1 MRLRFLLP
9 IVFLLSV
16 NFGFAQNQTTLEF
29 ANQKLEER
37 GEFFFHFNCEDTEIL
52 QELNQLLWIDK
63 VEGSTIYA
71 YATNATFPQFLT
83 YGIKFSPVESY
94 YDTSKALTMATTTA
108 QMASWDRYP
117 THAVY
122 LQMLDDFATNYPNL
136 CQVETIGYS
145 ENGVAIKT
153 LIISDNVGTDEDE
166 PEFWW
171 SGTMHGDETTGYVL
185 LLRLADY
192 LLSNYGTD
200 TQVTNLVDEV
210 EIYINP
216 LANPD
221 ATFYNSPGLDN
232 VANSIRANANGIDLN
247 RNFPT
252 LEGTAYTLQD
262 EITCMMDYATNHD
275 FVMSVNTHGGIE
287 LMNYPWDAWQ
297 SWENMH
303 PDNDWW
309 VHVGFVYADQVEI
322 DAPATYFEGPGNMN
336 YGGYNDSGVTHGA
349 DWYYAI
355 GSRQDYMNYYQ
366 NCREITLELSDAKTL
381 GTEFLDTYWD
391 YNKQA
396 MLDYNEQVLYGLR
409 GIVTDAC
416 TGNPL
421 SDVKVEIVGHDQDN
435 TEVYSSAPIGNYH
448 RPIYAG
454 TYDFTYALAGYQSQT
469 HTVTITN
476 DNAVRL
482 DIELI
487 PDNVATPDFSAD
499 QTSVFTGTNIQFTDL
514 SSGTVDS
521 YAWTLTGGNPNSS
534 ANQNPSSTYNT
545 AGVYDVNLE
554 ISSQGCTVSELKE
567 NYITVSAP
575 AAPIAD
581 FEASATSVPVGGTV
595 DFTDLSAN
603 VPNSWEWTFEGGTPN
618 TATDQNPSVVYN
630 TAGTYE
636 VTLVAS
642 NAYGDDTEIKTGYIT
657 VFLDY
662 CDASQT
668 DTDYMYVADFNLN
681 TIANTTGATSYSDF
695 TSLSTDLLAG
705 DTYTVTVNAGA
716 GYDYNQCIIWADW
729 NQDGDFED
737 AGEEIYR
744 SAIENT
750 VDYTTDITVP
760 VAADLGTTRLRV
772 KMHYN
777 RDGYTPNDTP
787 CGVGGYGEVEDYSIN
802 IISPD
807 IPPTADFSAAQ
818 TTSCTG
824 EIQFQDESTLA
835 TGWSWDFGDG
845 NTSNEQHPLHTY
857 TADGIYTVSLEVT
870 NDHGSDDIIKT
881 DYITVDMPDA
891 PVIADAESCG
901 AANITLTAAAAGEI
915 NWYDAPTG
923 GNLLTT
929 GNNYTNNFTA
939 TTTVYADNTLINSQY
954 SSAGKADNTGDGGFF
969 TATNQHGLIFDA
981 YTDFVIESVT
991 VYADGAADRTITLY
1005 DNTDTEI
1012 ASTTV
1017 SIPDG
1022 ESVVTLNFSVP
1033 AGTNYTLMGPGSPN
1047 LYRNGGGGTILPF
1060 PYELTDV
1067 LSIHDNTAGNLEYY
1081 YYFYDWQVRIDETCV
1096 SSRTATTVTIH
1107 DIPTVDLGDDIDIC
1121 DGDDYTFDAG
1131 AGFSSYTW
1139 TPTGANQT
1147 YVATT
1152 AGNYEVIVEDA
1163 NGCTATDDVNLTVNP
1178 NPELSFTS
1186 TPATGANADG
1196 SITVNVIS
1204 GDELPLTYNWNTFP
1218 EQFTQTAS
1226 DLPAGNYCVTVS
1238 NSFSCITVGC
1248 DDIASVTPIPTAD
1261 FSADITEACG
1271 SLTVQFTDLSTENP
1285 TSWEWDFGDGNTSNE
1300 QSPQHTYINSGTYTV
1315 SLTVTNAGG
1324 SDIYTVS
1331 DYILVHDQLVVSNG
1345 EGFVTCFGDTDGILS
1360 AIVSGG
1366 EGTYSYVWENESGTE
1381 IGNAETIN
1389 NLSGGTYYLTVS
1401 DLAGCS
1407 DNGSYTV
1414 HEATQPLQVNLVATN
1429 ESVAGGCDG
1438 NIVANVT
1445 GGVSP
1450 YLFMWDNGIG
1460 ADDETVEDLCAG
1472 NYQVTVTD
1480 DYECTVIES
1489 AEVLSGPQPPIA
1501 DFSADITEACGSLT
1515 VQFSDQSSNT
1525 PTTWEWSFGDG
1536 NTSNEQ
1542 NPQYTY
1548 ASPGI
1553 YTVILTVTN
1562 AQGTD
1567 VEAKT
1572 DYITVY
1578 DNIEII
1584 GTDNE
1589 LACHGDMNGEL
1600 SVLVNGGSGVYSYFW
1615 ENESGTSV
1623 GNTADI
1629 SGLAAGTYYLSVT
1642 DDIGCEATDSYTIFQ
1657 PDPLSLNFDVINE
1670 SALSLCD
1677 GEITATANGGTI
1689 PYNYQWQT
1697 LPVSPI
1703 QSDLCPGTYHLT
1715 VTDENGCTISGSAEV
1730 LEGPEVLTANFAS
1743 NVTEGCE
1750 NLTVQF
1756 TDLSVGTPVAWTWSF
1771 GDGETS
1777 DLQSPEHTYTEPG
1790 VYTVSLLVEDAD
1802 SETNEVIFTDYIT
1815 VLDRP
1820 ELDFDVTHESAALAA
1835 DGEITVLI
1843 TGTDFPYDID
1853 WNTGGDTETI
1863 SGLIAGLY
1871 SVAVTGANGCAAT
1884 GATQVQTLTSL
1895 FDNQTQQTVL
1905 FPNPVKRDLFV
1916 EASEKVV
1923 SLQVLSIDG
1932 RVVLEINPENTAFS
1946 LEMPAT
1952 SGLYMLVLDYESGIS
1967 ERFPVVV
1974 E

>member
-1 MRLRFLLP
+1 MKLRFLFSIILL
-9 IVFLLSV
+9 VFAAS
-16 NFGFAQNQTTLEF
+16 FGFAQNQTALEF

-37 GEFFFHFNCEDTEIL
+37 GEFFFYFDCEDTAVL
-52 QELNQLLWIDK
+52 QELNEVLWVDK
-63 VEGSTIYA
+63 IVGSRIYA
-71 YATNATFPQFLT
+71 YATPSAFQTFLT
-83 YGIKFSPVESY
+83 YNLIFSPVESY
-94 YDTSKALTMATTTA
+94 YDMSKALTMATTTA

-145 ENGVAIKT
+145 ENGVPIKT

-171 SGTMHGDETTGYVL
+171 SGTMHGDELAGYTI
-185 LLRLADY
+185 LLRFADY

-200 TQVTNLVDEV
+200 AQVTNLVNEM
-210 EIYINP
+210 EIFINP

-221 ATFYNSPGLDN
+221 GTFNNSSGLDN
-232 VANSIRANANGIDLN
+232 VAQSIRANSNGIDLN

-252 LEGTAYTLQD
+252 LDGSGYTLQD

-275 FVMSVNTHGGIE
+275 FVMSANTHGGIE
-287 LMNYPWDAWQ
+287 LINYPWDAWQ
-297 SWENMH
+297 SWENLH

-309 VHVGFVYADQVEI
+309 VHVCFVYADQVEI
-322 DAPATYFEGPGNMN
+322 DAPASYFEGPGNMN
-336 YGGYNDSGVTHGA
+336 YGSYNDSGVTHGA

-366 NCREITLELSDAKTL
+366 NCREVTIEWSDTKKL
-381 GTEFLDTYWD
+381 GTEYLDDYWN

-396 MLDYNEQVLYGLR
+396 MLDYTEQALFGLR

-416 TGNPL
+416 TGSPL

-435 TEVYSSAPIGNYH
+435 TEVYSSAPVGNYH

-454 TYDFTYALAGYQSQT
+454 TYDFTFSLAGYQSQT
-469 HTVTITN
+469 HTVTIAN
-476 DNAVRL
+476 DNTVRL

-499 QTSVFTGTNIQFTDL
+499 QTSVFEGTSIQFTDL
-514 SSGTVDS
+514 STGTVDS
-521 YAWTLTGGNPNSS
+521 YDWTLTGGNPNTS
-534 ANQNPSSTYNT
+534 ANPNPSSTYNA

-554 ISSQGCTVSELKE
+554 ITSQGCTISELKE
-567 NYITVSAP
+567 DYITVSAP
-575 AAPIAD
+575 AEPIAD
-581 FEASATSVPVGGTV
+581 FEASETLVAAGTTV

-603 VPNSWEWTFEGGTPN
+603 VPNSWEWTFEGGAPS
-618 TATDQNPSVVYN
+618 TASEQNPSVVYN

-760 VAADLGTTRLRV
+760 VAASLGTTRLRV

-857 TADGIYTVSLEVT
+857 TADGTYTVSLEVT

-881 DYITVDMPDA
+881 DFITIDLPDA
-891 PVIADAESCG
+891 PVVADAESCG
-901 AANITLTAAAAGEI
+901 ADNITLTATAAGEI

-923 GNLLTT
+923 GNLVNT
-929 GNNYTNNFTA
+929 GSTYTNNFTA
-939 TTTVYADNTLINSQY
+939 TTTYYLESQVENSVYYNVGNTESAMSGDNHTNNNYYLEFSVFETL
-954 SSAGKADNTGDGGFF
+954 T
-969 TATNQHGLIFDA
+969 L
-981 YTDFVIESVT
+981 VSVE
-991 VYADGAADRTITLY
+991 VNADGAGSRIIELRDSD
-1005 DNTDTEI
+1005 DNILQQVTQD
-1012 ASTTV
+1012 V
-1017 SIPDG
+1017 PDG
-1022 ESVVTLNFSVP
+1022 VSRVDVGFEIVP
-1033 AGTNYTLMGPGSPN
+1033 GDYQLRCG
-1047 LYRNGGGGTILPF
+1047 
-1060 PYELTDV
+1060 TDV
-1067 LSIHDNTAGNLEYY
+1067 PDLWRSNADVNYPYIISDIISITNSNAGADYY
-1081 YYFYDWQVRIDETCV
+1081 YYFYDWEVEVAEYCV
-1096 SSRTATTVTIH
+1096 SAREPVTVTIH
-1107 DIPTVDLGDDIDIC
+1107 DIPTLDLGDDQAIC
-1121 DGDDYTFDAG
+1121 DGDDFTFDAG

-1139 TPTGANQT
+1139 TPTGADQT

-1163 NGCTATDDVNLTVNP
+1163 NGCTATDNVNLTVNP

-1204 GDELPLTYNWNTFP
+1204 GDEAPLNYIWNTIP
-1218 EQFTQTAS
+1218 EQSTQTAS

-1238 NSFSCITVGC
+1238 NGFGCITVDC
-1248 DDIASVTPIPTAD
+1248 DDIVSVAPAPTAD

-1300 QSPQHTYINSGTYTV
+1300 QSPQYTYINPGTYTV
-1315 SLTVTNAGG
+1315 SLTVTNTGG
-1324 SDIYTVS
+1324 SDTHTVS
-1331 DYILVHDQLVVSNG
+1331 DYIVVHDQLVVSNG
-1345 EGFVTCFGDTDGILS
+1345 DGFVTCFGDTDGILS

-1381 IGNAETIN
+1381 IGNAETID

-1414 HEATQPLQVNLVATN
+1414 HEADQPLQVNLVVMN

-1480 DYECTVIES
+1480 DYGCTVIES
-1489 AEVLSGPQPPIA
+1489 AEVLSGPQPPVA

-1548 ASPGI
+1548 TNPGT
-1553 YTVILTVTN
+1553 YTVVLTVSN
-1562 AQGTD
+1562 AQGSDFVT
-1567 VEAKT
+1567 KT

-1584 GTDNE
+1584 GSDSE
-1589 LACHGDMNGEL
+1589 LACYGDMNGEL
-1600 SVLVNGGSGVYSYFW
+1600 SVTVNGGSGVYNYFW

-1629 SGLAAGTYYLSVT
+1629 SGLAVGTYYLSVT
-1642 DDIGCEATDSYTIFQ
+1642 DDIGCEVTDSYTISQ
-1657 PDPLSLNFDVINE
+1657 PDPLSLDFDVINE

-1677 GEITATANGGTI
+1677 GEITATVNGGTI

-1703 QSDLCPGTYHLT
+1703 QSGLCPGTYHLT
-1715 VTDENGCTISGSAEV
+1715 VTDENGCTLSGSAEV

-1802 SETNEVIFTDYIT
+1802 SETNEAIFTDYIT

-1820 ELDFDVTHESAALAA
+1820 ELDFEVTDESAALAA

-1853 WNTGGDTETI
+1853 WNTGDDTETI
-1863 SGLIAGLY
+1863 SGLTAGLY

-1884 GATQVQTLTSL
+1884 GATQVQILTSL
-1895 FDNQTQQTVL
+1895 FGNQTQQTIL

-1916 EASEKVV
+1916 EASGKVV
-1923 SLQVLSIDG
+1923 SLKVLSVDG
-1932 RVVLEINPENTAFS
+1932 RVVLEMNPENTAFS

>member
-63 VEGSTIYA
+63 VDGSTIYA
-71 YATNATFPQFLT
+71 YATTATFPQFLT

-108 QMASWDRYP
+108 QMANWDRYP

-122 LQMLDDFATNYPNL
+122 LQMLDDFATNYPDL
-136 CQVETIGYS
+136 CEVEIIGYS
-145 ENGVAIKT
+145 ENGVPIKT

-171 SGTMHGDETTGYVL
+171 SGTMHGDELAGYTI
-185 LLRLADY
+185 LLRFADY

-200 TQVTNLVDEV
+200 AQVTNLVNEM
-210 EIYINP
+210 EIFINP

-221 ATFYNSPGLDN
+221 GTFNNSSGLDN
-232 VANSIRANANGIDLN
+232 VAQSIRANSNGIDLN

-252 LEGTAYTLQD
+252 LDGSGYTLQD

-275 FVMSVNTHGGIE
+275 FVMSANTHGGIE
-287 LMNYPWDAWQ
+287 LINHPWDAWQ
-297 SWENMH
+297 SWENLH

-309 VHVGFVYADQVEI
+309 VHVCFVYADQVEI
-322 DAPATYFEGPGNMN
+322 DAPVSYFEGPGNMN
-336 YGGYNDSGVTHGA
+336 YGSYNDSGVTHGA

-366 NCREITLELSDAKTL
+366 NCREVTIEWSDTKQL
-381 GTEFLDTYWD
+381 GTEYLDDYWN

-396 MLDYNEQVLYGLR
+396 MLDYTEQALFGLR

-435 TEVYSSAPIGNYH
+435 TEVYSSAPVGNYH

-454 TYDFTYALAGYQSQT
+454 TYDFTFALAGYHTQT
-469 HTVTITN
+469 HTVTIAN
-476 DNAVRL
+476 DNALRL

-487 PDNVATPDFSAD
+487 PDIVASPDFSAD

-514 SSGTVDS
+514 STGTVDS
-521 YAWTLTGGNPNSS
+521 YDWTLTGGNPNSS
-534 ANQNPSSTYNT
+534 ANQNPSSTYYT

-554 ISSQGCTVSELKE
+554 ITSQGCTVSELKE

-581 FEASATSVPVGGTV
+581 FEASATSVPLGETV

-603 VPNSWEWTFEGGTPN
+603 VPSTWEWTFEGGTPN

-662 CDASQT
+662 CDASQN

-705 DTYTVTVNAGA
+705 DSYTFSVNAGA
-716 GYDYNQCIIWADW
+716 GYDYNQCIIWVDW

-744 SAIENT
+744 SAIENA
-750 VDYTTDITVP
+750 VDYSTDITVP
-760 VAADLGTTRLRV
+760 ITANLGETRLRV
-772 KMHYN
+772 KVHYN
-777 RDGYTPNDTP
+777 LNDYNPNDTP

-824 EIQFQDESTLA
+824 EIQFQDESSLA
-835 TGWSWDFGDG
+835 TAWSWDFGDG

-857 TADGIYTVSLEVT
+857 TADGTYTVSLTVT
-870 NDHGSDDIIKT
+870 NDYGSDDIIKT
-881 DYITVDMPDA
+881 DYITIDMPDA

-901 AANITLTAAAAGEI
+901 ADNITLAATAAGEI
-915 NWYDAPTG
+915 NWYDAQTG
-923 GNLLTT
+923 GNFLAS
-929 GNNYTNNFTA
+929 GNDYTNNFTA

-954 SSAGKADNTGDGGFF
+954 YSAGKADNTGDGGFF

-981 YTDFVIESVT
+981 YTDFVIESVR

-1005 DNTDTEI
+1005 DNTDAEI

-1047 LYRNGGGGTILPF
+1047 LYRNGGAGNILPF
-1060 PYELTDV
+1060 PYELTDI

-1096 SSRTATTVTIH
+1096 SSRTAATVTIH
-1107 DIPTVDLGDDIDIC
+1107 DIPTVDLGDDQAIC
-1121 DGDDYTFDAG
+1121 DGDDFTFDAG
-1131 AGFSSYTW
+1131 SGFSSYTW
-1139 TPTGANQT
+1139 TPTATDQS

-1152 AGNYEVIVEDA
+1152 AGNYAVTVEDA

-1186 TPATGANADG
+1186 TPATGTNSDG

-1204 GDELPLTYNWNTFP
+1204 GDEAPLNYIWNTFP
-1218 EQFTQTAS
+1218 EQFTQTAV

-1238 NSFSCITVGC
+1238 NGFGCITVGC
-1248 DDIASVTPIPTAD
+1248 GNISALNSAPIAD
-1261 FSADITEACG
+1261 FSADDTQGCG
-1271 SLTVQFTDLSTENP
+1271 SLSVQFTDQSLNLPEAWN
-1285 TSWEWDFGDGNTSNE
+1285 WDFGDGNTSTE
-1300 QSPQHTYINSGTYTV
+1300 QNPLHTFIAEGTYTV
-1315 SLTVTNAGG
+1315 SLSVTN
-1324 SDIYTVS
+1324 
-1331 DYILVHDQLVVSNG
+1331 
-1345 EGFVTCFGDTDGILS
+1345 EFGD
-1360 AIVSGG
+1360 
-1366 EGTYSYVWENESGTE
+1366 
-1381 IGNAETIN
+1381 
-1389 NLSGGTYYLTVS
+1389 
-1401 DLAGCS
+1401 
-1407 DNGSYTV
+1407 
-1414 HEATQPLQVNLVATN
+1414 
-1429 ESVAGGCDG
+1429 
-1438 NIVANVT
+1438 
-1445 GGVSP
+1445 
-1450 YLFMWDNGIG
+1450 
-1460 ADDETVEDLCAG
+1460 DEM
-1472 NYQVTVTD
+1472 
-1480 DYECTVIES
+1480 I
-1489 AEVLSGPQPPIA
+1489 
-1501 DFSADITEACGSLT
+1501 
-1515 VQFSDQSSNT
+1515 
-1525 PTTWEWSFGDG
+1525 
-1536 NTSNEQ
+1536 
-1542 NPQYTY
+1542 
-1548 ASPGI
+1548 
-1553 YTVILTVTN
+1553 
-1562 AQGTD
+1562 
-1567 VEAKT
+1567 KT
-1572 DYITVY
+1572 DHITVY
-1578 DNIEII
+1578 DNVEII
-1584 GTDNE
+1584 GTDSE
-1589 LACHGDMNGEL
+1589 LICYGDMNGEL
-1600 SVLVNGGSGVYSYFW
+1600 SVTVNGGSGVYNYLW

-1642 DDIGCEATDSYTIFQ
+1642 DDIGCEATDSYTIAQ
-1657 PDPLSLNFDVINE
+1657 PDPLSLDFEVINE

-1697 LPVSPI
+1697 LSTSPM
-1703 QSDLCPGTYHLT
+1703 QSGLCPGTYHLT
-1715 VTDENGCTISGSAEV
+1715 VTDDNGCTMSGSAEV
-1730 LEGPEVLTANFAS
+1730 LEGPELLTANFAS

-1756 TDLSVGTPVAWTWSF
+1756 TDLSVGIPVAWTWSF

-1777 DLQSPEHTYTEPG
+1777 DLQSPEHIYTEPG

-1802 SETNEVIFTDYIT
+1802 SETNETIFTDYIT

-1820 ELDFDVTHESAALAA
+1820 ELDFEVTDESAALAA

-1853 WNTGGDTETI
+1853 WNTGDDTETI
-1863 SGLIAGLY
+1863 SGLTAALY

-1895 FDNQTQQTVL
+1895 FDNQTQQTIL

-1916 EASEKVV
+1916 EASGKVV

-1932 RVVLEINPENTAFS
+1932 RVVLEMNPENTTFS